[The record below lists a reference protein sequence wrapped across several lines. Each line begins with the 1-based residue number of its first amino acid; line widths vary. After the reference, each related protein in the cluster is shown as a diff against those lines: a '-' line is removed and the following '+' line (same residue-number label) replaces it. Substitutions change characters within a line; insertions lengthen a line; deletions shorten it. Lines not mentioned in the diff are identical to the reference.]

1 MTNTDAAVSEKPLL
15 EISDLSVVYPTGF
28 RRPPFKA
35 VTGVSIEV
43 GRGETV
49 SIVGESGSGKS
60 TIGGAVLGLRDV
72 AAGSIRFRGEDI
84 TSIGQSDRRRLSADL
99 QAIFQDPF
107 SSLDPSKTVG
117 ETVGEPL
124 VVGTDLSSAQIT
136 ARVEEVLRRVGIAV
150 DAVEKYPGE
159 FSGGQRQ
166 RIAIARAVVRRPAL
180 IVADEAVSALDVSV
194 QAHVLNLLDELQ
206 KDQGTSY
213 LFISHNMAV
222 VRHISDRVVVLYR
235 GRIMEE
241 GGAEDVCDRPAHPYT
256 RSLLAAVPVPDVT
269 AQRSRRSL
277 RRAATTADSG
287 FAPVDGVGCPFAPR
301 CPFAQQKCIDATP
314 TLEELPDGRRVACVR
329 VGELPAQSALLS
341 TGSKEAK

>member
-1 MTNTDAAVSEKPLL
+1 MTNSIAVEQDEPLL
-15 EISDLSVVYPTGF
+15 TIDNLSVTYRTGF
-28 RRPPFKA
+28 RRAPFTA
-35 VTGVSIEV
+35 VSEVSISV

-60 TIGGAVLGLRDV
+60 TIGGAVLGLREV
-72 AAGSIRFRGEDI
+72 AAGAIRFKGEDI
-84 TSIGQSDRRRLSADL
+84 TSVGQSDRRRLSADL

-124 VVGTDLSSAQIT
+124 TVGPRISAAEISR
-136 ARVEEVLRRVGIAV
+136 RVQEVLGRVGISP
-150 DAVEKYPGE
+150 DAIDKYPGE

-180 IVADEAVSALDVSV
+180 IIADEAVSALDVSV

-206 KDQGTSY
+206 EDQGTSY

-241 GGAEDVCDRPAHPYT
+241 GGTELVCDEPAHPYT
-256 RSLLAAVPVPDVT
+256 RSLLAAVPVPDVG
-269 AQRSRRSL
+269 AQRSRRTL
-277 RRAATTADSG
+277 RRAATTQNSG

-301 CPFAQQKCIDATP
+301 CPFAQQKCVDATP
-314 TLEELPDGRRVACVR
+314 PLEQLDDGRRVACVR
-329 VGELPAQSALLS
+329 VHELPAEKVFLQ
-341 TGSKEAK
+341 TTPKGTK